1 MDNVKC
7 LIFRAPNSNCF
18 QNRTP
23 KGASGLLDNTLK
35 ETQKLYWKNSY
46 L

>member
-1 MDNVKC
+1 MNIVKC

-23 KGASGLLDNTLK
+23 KGASGAPR
-35 ETQKLYWKNSY
+35 
-46 L
+46 